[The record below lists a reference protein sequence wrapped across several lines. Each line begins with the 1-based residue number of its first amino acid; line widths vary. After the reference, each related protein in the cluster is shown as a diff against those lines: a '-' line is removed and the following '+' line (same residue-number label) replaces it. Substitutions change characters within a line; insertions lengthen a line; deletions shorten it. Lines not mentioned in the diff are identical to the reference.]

1 MTSLA
6 YLKKGSSGNVDDM
19 KNKLSG
25 IFERYK
31 VPMLVMSFGLM
42 LMLLPG
48 TNKASP
54 SLSQND
60 EIVSEVLSR
69 TQGVGDCLV
78 MISDKGVIVVCHG
91 ADSAKVRMQIIEA
104 VNSYTGYTSDKI
116 TILKM
121 AD

>member
-6 YLKKGSSGNVDDM
+6 YLKKGSSGNVDDV

-31 VPMLVMSFGLM
+31 IPMLVMSFGLI

-48 TNKASP
+48 TDKASP

>member
-1 MTSLA
+1 M
-6 YLKKGSSGNVDDM
+6 DDV

-31 VPMLVMSFGLM
+31 IPILVMSFGLM

-48 TNKASP
+48 TDKASP